1 MYYWQLNE
9 VNEYTGTA
17 MSDNNIRQVSGLI
30 NTGKSTTAWDDIN
43 GIPDRKKFTEKANQI
58 LPQ

>member
-1 MYYWQLNE
+1 LQILIIKL
-9 VNEYTGTA
+9 
-17 MSDNNIRQVSGLI
+17 SDCKSERAGLI